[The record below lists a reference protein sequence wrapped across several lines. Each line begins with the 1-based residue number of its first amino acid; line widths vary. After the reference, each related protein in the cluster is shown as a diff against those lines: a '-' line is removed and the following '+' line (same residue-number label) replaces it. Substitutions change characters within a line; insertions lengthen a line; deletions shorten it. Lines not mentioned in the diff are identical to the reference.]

1 MEMKR
6 FLQLLHPQDRD
17 PVSQAVEK
25 AISGDGNYEGE
36 HRVLLPNGEVRWISS
51 AGRVEF
57 DEAHKP
63 VRMRGI
69 SLDVTRLKQAEL
81 QIQHQREELTHL
93 SRVAMLGEFSGSIA
107 HELNQPLTAILS
119 NTQAARRFLA
129 QDPPDLSELRE
140 ILDDIVADDQRAGE
154 IIKRLRQLYEKG
166 VTEFQ
171 TLDLNKLVR
180 DVLKLVRSDLL
191 NRRVDLHTELARN
204 LPPVS
209 GDPIQLQQVL
219 INLITNACNSM
230 AGLCLGNRRLTVRT
244 AVDPSDGVRATIAD
258 CGEGIPPDKLARVF
272 EAFYSTTPR
281 GMGLG
286 LALCQT
292 IINAHS
298 GRLWAENNPE
308 EGGASFHFV
317 LPVNHSPPAHQS

>member
-1 MEMKR
+1 V
-6 FLQLLHPQDRD
+6 D
-17 PVSQAVEK
+17 K

-36 HRVLLPNGEVRWISS
+36 HRILLPNGEVRWISS

-69 SLDVTRLKQAEL
+69 SLDVTRLRQAEL
-81 QIQHQREELTHL
+81 QIQHQREELTYL

-107 HELNQPLTAILS
+107 HELNQPLAAILY
-119 NTQAARRFLA
+119 NTQAASHFLA
-129 QDPPDLSELRE
+129 QNPPDLSELRE
-140 ILDDIVADDQRAGE
+140 ILDDILADDQRASE
-154 IIKRLRQLYEKG
+154 IIERLRQLYGRG
-166 VTEFQ
+166 VMEFQ

-230 AGLCLGNRRLTVRT
+230 AGICLGNRRLTVRT
-244 AVDPSDGVRATIAD
+244 AVDPSEGVHATISD

-272 EAFYSTTPR
+272 EAFYTTTPR

-286 LALCQT
+286 LALCRT

-298 GRLWAENNPE
+298 GRLWAENNPDD
-308 EGGASFHFV
+308 GASFHFV
-317 LPVNHSPPAHQS
+317 LPVNHSPSAPQLFPATIANPLEPTLQQKA